1 MSASVSK
8 STPHGTV
15 ELRGDVDAIAY
26 AMGAMRSRDTLM
38 LALERIASECER
50 PESNGVRLS
59 PSAML
64 TAIERYARAAVAKG
78 A

>member
-1 MSASVSK
+1 MS
-8 STPHGTV
+8 
-15 ELRGDVDAIAY
+15 
-26 AMGAMRSRDTLM
+26 SRDTLM